1 MQTPTAAPVQ
11 KVIGA
16 AAGSGVGGSLAVIL
30 IWAASSF
37 GHIVFPDYVAL
48 AITLLVSTIAT
59 FVAGYLV
66 PPKASEIPVLAPV
79 TAAAASK

>member
-16 AAGSGVGGSLAVIL
+16 AAGSGFGGALAILL
-30 IWAASSF
+30 IWAASTY
-37 GHIVFPDYVAL
+37 GHVVFPDNVEL
-48 AITLLVSTIAT
+48 AILLMVSTITT

-66 PPKASEIPVLAPV
+66 PPKASEIPVRAPREV
-79 TAAAASK
+79 SK